1 MRVGIDIG
9 GSHIA
14 SGIVLENG
22 NLIDKETRDI
32 DISSFSSEERV
43 EKFIIDEINY
53 EISTLIKRNNY
64 SIGDISKIGI
74 ATPGNPSEEC
84 IRNLVNLHIKEF
96 NIVNEFEK
104 IYNTKVVLHNDGKC
118 AGIAEKKYGALK
130 RFDDCVFLCI
140 GTGVGSAVFMD
151 NELLVPKNAVGFELG
166 HIIIDKTS
174 KNKCNCGNNGC
185 FETFASMKRFKQ
197 NAIKALNLENNCIS
211 EEVQNY
217 IRSNIEK
224 SAVKKY
230 VEEYL
235 ENIAIGLSN
244 IINIFEPEAIAFGG
258 SFSYYTDI
266 FLPILKEKIKKYRFN
281 KSNKIEL
288 LEAKL
293 KNDAGIIGSVII

>member
-1 MRVGIDIG
+1 MRIGIDIG

-22 NLIDKETRDI
+22 ELIDKETRDI
-32 DISSFSSEERV
+32 DISSIYSEERV
-43 EKFIIDEINY
+43 EKLIIDEIRY

-74 ATPGNPSEEC
+74 AAPGNPSERC

-96 NIVNEFEK
+96 NIVDELEK
-104 IYNTKVVLHNDGKC
+104 IYKTKVVLHNDGKC
-118 AGIAEKKYGALK
+118 AGFAEKKYGSLK

-140 GTGVGSAVFMD
+140 GTGVGSAVFLD
-151 NELLVPKNAVGFELG
+151 GELLVPKNATGFEFG
-166 HIIIDKTS
+166 HMIIDKTS

-197 NAIKALNLENNCIS
+197 NAIKTLKLESDCIS

-217 IRSNIEK
+217 IRNNIEK
-224 SAVKKY
+224 PAVKKY

-235 ENIAIGLSN
+235 ENMAIGLSN
-244 IINIFEPEAIAFGG
+244 IINIFEPEAIVFGG
-258 SFSYYTDI
+258 SFSYYSDI

-293 KNDAGIIGSVII
+293 KNDAGIIGSATI

>member
-1 MRVGIDIG
+1 MRIGIDIG

-14 SGIVLENG
+14 SGIVLEDG
-22 NLIDKETRDI
+22 MLMDKETRDI
-32 DISSFSSEERV
+32 DISSICSEERV
-43 EKFIIDEINY
+43 EQLIIDEINY
-53 EISTLIKRNNY
+53 EIGTLIKRNNY

-74 ATPGNPSEEC
+74 AAPGNPSENC

-96 NIVNEFEK
+96 NIVNELIK

-118 AGIAEKKYGALK
+118 AGFAEKKYGALK
-130 RFDDCVFLCI
+130 RYDDCIFLCI
-140 GTGVGSAVFMD
+140 GTGVGSAVFID

-166 HIIIDKTS
+166 HMIIDKSS

-197 NAIKALNLENNCIS
+197 NAIKTLNLESDCIS
-211 EEVQNY
+211 EKVQNY
-217 IRSNIEK
+217 IRNNIEK
-224 SAVKKY
+224 PAVKKY

-258 SFSYYTDI
+258 SFSYYSDI
-266 FLPILKEKIKKYRFN
+266 FLSMIKEKIKKYRFN

-293 KNDAGIIGSVII
+293 KNDAGIIGAVII

>member
-1 MRVGIDIG
+1 MRIGIDIG

-14 SGIVLENG
+14 SGIVLEDG
-22 NLIDKETRDI
+22 MLMDKETRDI
-32 DISSFSSEERV
+32 DISSICSEERV
-43 EKFIIDEINY
+43 EKILIDEINN

-64 SIGDISKIGI
+64 STGDISKIGI
-74 ATPGNPSEEC
+74 AAPGNPSENC

-96 NIVNEFEK
+96 NIVNELIK

-118 AGIAEKKYGALK
+118 AGFAEKKYGALK

-140 GTGVGSAVFMD
+140 GTGVGSAVFID

-166 HIIIDKTS
+166 HMIIDKSS

-185 FETFASMKRFKQ
+185 FETFASMKKFKQ
-197 NAIKALNLENNCIS
+197 NAIKTLNLESDCIS
-211 EEVQNY
+211 EKVQNY
-217 IRSNIEK
+217 IRNNIEK
-224 SAVKKY
+224 PAVKKY

-258 SFSYYTDI
+258 SFSYYSDM
-266 FLPILKEKIKKYRFN
+266 FLPMIKEKIKKYRFN

>member
-1 MRVGIDIG
+1 MRIGIDIG

-14 SGIVLENG
+14 SGIVLEDG
-22 NLIDKETRDI
+22 MLMDKETRDI
-32 DISSFSSEERV
+32 DISSICSEERV
-43 EKFIIDEINY
+43 EKLIIDEINY

-74 ATPGNPSEEC
+74 AAPGNPSENC

-96 NIVNEFEK
+96 NIVNELIK

-118 AGIAEKKYGALK
+118 AGFAEKKYGALN
-130 RFDDCVFLCI
+130 RYDDCIFLCI
-140 GTGVGSAVFMD
+140 GTGVGSAVFID

-166 HIIIDKTS
+166 HMIIDKSS

-197 NAIKALNLENNCIS
+197 NAIKILNLESDCIS

-217 IRSNIEK
+217 IRNNIEK
-224 SAVKKY
+224 PAVKKY

-258 SFSYYTDI
+258 SFSYYSDI
-266 FLPILKEKIKKYRFN
+266 FLPMIKEKIKKYRFN

>member
-1 MRVGIDIG
+1 MRIGIDIG

-14 SGIVLENG
+14 SGIVLEDG
-22 NLIDKETRDI
+22 MLMDKETRDI
-32 DISSFSSEERV
+32 DISSICSEERV
-43 EKFIIDEINY
+43 EKLIIDEINY
-53 EISTLIKRNNY
+53 EIDTLIKRNNY

-74 ATPGNPSEEC
+74 AAPGNPSENC

-96 NIVNEFEK
+96 NIVNELIK

-118 AGIAEKKYGALK
+118 AGFAEKKYGALK
-130 RFDDCVFLCI
+130 RYDDCIFLCI
-140 GTGVGSAVFMD
+140 GTGVGSAVFID

-166 HIIIDKTS
+166 HMIIDKSS

-197 NAIKALNLENNCIS
+197 NAIKILNLESDCIS

-217 IRSNIEK
+217 IRNNIEK
-224 SAVKKY
+224 PAVKKY

-244 IINIFEPEAIAFGG
+244 IINIFQPEAIAFGG
-258 SFSYYTDI
+258 SFSYYSDI
-266 FLPILKEKIKKYRFN
+266 FLPMIKEKIKKYRFN

>member
-1 MRVGIDIG
+1 MRIGIDIG

-14 SGIVLENG
+14 SGIVLEDG
-22 NLIDKETRDI
+22 MLMDKETRDI
-32 DISSFSSEERV
+32 DISSICSEERV
-43 EKFIIDEINY
+43 EQLIIDEINN

-74 ATPGNPSEEC
+74 AAPGNPSENC

-96 NIVNEFEK
+96 NIVNELIK

-118 AGIAEKKYGALK
+118 AGFAEKKYGALN
-130 RFDDCVFLCI
+130 RYDDCIFLCI
-140 GTGVGSAVFMD
+140 GTGVGSAVFID

-166 HIIIDKTS
+166 HMIIDKSS

-197 NAIKALNLENNCIS
+197 NAIKILNLESDCIS

-217 IRSNIEK
+217 IRNNIEK
-224 SAVKKY
+224 PAVKKY

-258 SFSYYTDI
+258 SFSYYSDI
-266 FLPILKEKIKKYRFN
+266 FLPMIKEKIKKYRFN

>member
-1 MRVGIDIG
+1 MRIGIDIG

-14 SGIVLENG
+14 SGIVLEDG
-22 NLIDKETRDI
+22 MLMDKETRDI
-32 DISSFSSEERV
+32 DISSICSEERV
-43 EKFIIDEINY
+43 EQLIIDEINY
-53 EISTLIKRNNY
+53 EIGTLIKRNNY
-64 SIGDISKIGI
+64 STGDISKIGI
-74 ATPGNPSEEC
+74 AAPGNPSENC

-96 NIVNEFEK
+96 NIVNELIK

-118 AGIAEKKYGALK
+118 AGFAEKKYGALK

-140 GTGVGSAVFMD
+140 GTGVGSAVFID

-166 HIIIDKTS
+166 HMIIDKSS

-185 FETFASMKRFKQ
+185 FETFASMKKFKQ
-197 NAIKALNLENNCIS
+197 NAIKTLNLESDCIS
-211 EEVQNY
+211 EKVQNY
-217 IRSNIEK
+217 IRNNIEK
-224 SAVKKY
+224 PAVKKY

-258 SFSYYTDI
+258 SFSYYSDM
-266 FLPILKEKIKKYRFN
+266 FLPMIKEKIKKYRFN

>member
-1 MRVGIDIG
+1 MRIGIDIG

-14 SGIVLENG
+14 SGIVLEDG
-22 NLIDKETRDI
+22 MLMDKETRDI
-32 DISSFSSEERV
+32 DISSICSEERV
-43 EKFIIDEINY
+43 EQLIIDEINY
-53 EISTLIKRNNY
+53 EIGTLIKRNNY

-74 ATPGNPSEEC
+74 AAPGNPSENC

-96 NIVNEFEK
+96 NIVNELIK

-118 AGIAEKKYGALK
+118 AGFAEKKYGALK
-130 RFDDCVFLCI
+130 RYDDCIFLCI
-140 GTGVGSAVFMD
+140 GTGVGSAVFID

-166 HIIIDKTS
+166 HMIIDKSS

-197 NAIKALNLENNCIS
+197 NAIKTLNLESDCIP

-217 IRSNIEK
+217 IRNNIEK
-224 SAVKKY
+224 QAVKKY

-258 SFSYYTDI
+258 SFSYYSDI
-266 FLPILKEKIKKYRFN
+266 FLPMIKEKIKKYRFN

>member
-1 MRVGIDIG
+1 MRIGIDIG

-14 SGIVLENG
+14 SGIVLEDG
-22 NLIDKETRDI
+22 MLMDKETRDI
-32 DISSFSSEERV
+32 DISSICSEERV
-43 EKFIIDEINY
+43 EKLIIDEINY

-74 ATPGNPSEEC
+74 AAPGNPSENC

-96 NIVNEFEK
+96 NIVNELIK

-118 AGIAEKKYGALK
+118 AGFAEKKYGALK
-130 RFDDCVFLCI
+130 RL
-140 GTGVGSAVFMD
+140 
-151 NELLVPKNAVGFELG
+151 GFELG
-166 HIIIDKTS
+166 HMIIDKSS

-197 NAIKALNLENNCIS
+197 NAIKTLNLESDCIS

-217 IRSNIEK
+217 IRNNIEK
-224 SAVKKY
+224 PAVRKY

-258 SFSYYTDI
+258 SFSYYSDI
-266 FLPILKEKIKKYRFN
+266 FLSMIKEKIKKYRFN

>member
-1 MRVGIDIG
+1 MRIGIDIG

-14 SGIVLENG
+14 SGIVLEDG
-22 NLIDKETRDI
+22 MLMDKETRDI
-32 DISSFSSEERV
+32 DISSICSEERV
-43 EKFIIDEINY
+43 EKLIIDEINY

-74 ATPGNPSEEC
+74 AAPGNPSENC
-84 IRNLVNLHIKEF
+84 IRNLVNLHIKVF
-96 NIVNEFEK
+96 NIVNELIK

-118 AGIAEKKYGALK
+118 AGFAEKKYGALK

-140 GTGVGSAVFMD
+140 GTGVGSAVFID

-166 HIIIDKTS
+166 HMIIDKSS

-185 FETFASMKRFKQ
+185 FETFASMKKFKQ
-197 NAIKALNLENNCIS
+197 NAIKTLNLESDCIS
-211 EEVQNY
+211 EKVQNY
-217 IRSNIEK
+217 IRNNIEK
-224 SAVKKY
+224 PAVKKY

-258 SFSYYTDI
+258 SFSYYSDI
-266 FLPILKEKIKKYRFN
+266 FLSMIKEKIKKYRFN

>member
-1 MRVGIDIG
+1 MRIGIDIG

-14 SGIVLENG
+14 SGIVLEDG
-22 NLIDKETRDI
+22 MLMDKETRDI
-32 DISSFSSEERV
+32 DISSICSEERV
-43 EKFIIDEINY
+43 EQLIIDEINY

-74 ATPGNPSEEC
+74 AAPGNPSENC

-96 NIVNEFEK
+96 NIVNELIK

-118 AGIAEKKYGALK
+118 AGFAEKKYGALN
-130 RFDDCVFLCI
+130 RYDDCIFLCI
-140 GTGVGSAVFMD
+140 GTGVGSAVFID

-166 HIIIDKTS
+166 HMIIDKS
-174 KNKCNCGNNGC
+174 SENKCNCGNNGC

-197 NAIKALNLENNCIS
+197 NAIKTLNLESDCIS

-217 IRSNIEK
+217 IRNNIEK
-224 SAVKKY
+224 PAVKKY
-230 VEEYL
+230 VEEYI

-258 SFSYYTDI
+258 SFSYYSDI
-266 FLPILKEKIKKYRFN
+266 FLPMIKERIKKYRFN

>member
-1 MRVGIDIG
+1 MRIGIDIG

-14 SGIVLENG
+14 SGIVLEDG
-22 NLIDKETRDI
+22 MLMDKETRDI
-32 DISSFSSEERV
+32 DISSICSEERV
-43 EKFIIDEINY
+43 EQLIIDEINY

-64 SIGDISKIGI
+64 STGDISKIGI
-74 ATPGNPSEEC
+74 AAPGNPSENC

-96 NIVNEFEK
+96 NIVNELIK

-118 AGIAEKKYGALK
+118 AGFAEKKYGALK

-140 GTGVGSAVFMD
+140 GTGVGSAVFID

-166 HIIIDKTS
+166 HMIIDKSS

-185 FETFASMKRFKQ
+185 FETFASMKKFKQ
-197 NAIKALNLENNCIS
+197 NAIKTLNLESDCIS
-211 EEVQNY
+211 EKVQNY
-217 IRSNIEK
+217 IRNNIEK
-224 SAVKKY
+224 PAVKKY

-258 SFSYYTDI
+258 SFSYYSDM
-266 FLPILKEKIKKYRFN
+266 FLPMIKEKIKKYRFN

>member
-1 MRVGIDIG
+1 MRIGIDIG

-14 SGIVLENG
+14 SGIVLEDG
-22 NLIDKETRDI
+22 MLMDKETRDI
-32 DISSFSSEERV
+32 DISSICSEERV
-43 EKFIIDEINY
+43 EKLIIDEINY

-74 ATPGNPSEEC
+74 AAPGNPSENC

-96 NIVNEFEK
+96 NIVNELIK

-118 AGIAEKKYGALK
+118 AGFAEKKYGALK
-130 RFDDCVFLCI
+130 RFDDCIFLCI
-140 GTGVGSAVFMD
+140 GTGVGSAVFID

-166 HIIIDKTS
+166 HMIIDKSS

-197 NAIKALNLENNCIS
+197 NAIKILNLESDCIS

-217 IRSNIEK
+217 IRNNIEK
-224 SAVKKY
+224 PAVKKY

-258 SFSYYTDI
+258 SFSYYSDI
-266 FLPILKEKIKKYRFN
+266 FLPMIKEKIKKYRFN